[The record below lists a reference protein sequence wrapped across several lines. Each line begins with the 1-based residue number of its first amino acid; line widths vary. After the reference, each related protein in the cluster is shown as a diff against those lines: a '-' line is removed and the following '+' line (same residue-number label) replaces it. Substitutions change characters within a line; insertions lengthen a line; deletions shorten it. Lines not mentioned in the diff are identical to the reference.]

1 MSETFIRNPI
11 VNCIG
16 QTQDQIDNANHVI
29 TIIWG
34 TCQDKTET
42 YAFDT
47 EEDQEMF
54 LLGVDAA
61 CGYLDY
67 EIENDAQETVGELE
81 MLKRNIN
88 NSGQSDA
95 AKKKMRDRIAQLQA
109 GESDDE

>member
-1 MSETFIRNPI
+1 MSKTFIRKPI

-67 EIENDAQETVGELE
+67 EIEE
-81 MLKRNIN
+81 
-88 NSGQSDA
+88 
-95 AKKKMRDRIAQLQA
+95 
-109 GESDDE
+109 ESDDDCA

>member
-1 MSETFIRNPI
+1 MFVQKPT

-34 TCQDKTET
+34 TERDKTET

-47 EEDQEMF
+47 EADKEMF

-61 CGYLDY
+61 NGWLEY
-67 EIENDAQETVGELE
+67 EIEGDEDA
-81 MLKRNIN
+81 
-88 NSGQSDA
+88 
-95 AKKKMRDRIAQLQA
+95 
-109 GESDDE
+109 